1 MTLSNPCNSDDS
13 HGNDSDFPEMQGYN
27 QNKRFDPRKI
37 AGRMAQLLE
46 CFYTA
51 EKKPIILVKDNGYI
65 DLHDLDSLD
74 AKHIIS
80 GEYSKIT
87 RRTMTKTDFENIR
100 TYLTDIAFQ
109 NERIET
115 FCRVCRRDDTIFI
128 DLCDSGH
135 NIVKITADGWD
146 VIRNEEIF
154 FTRTGRMRPLPIPER
169 DGSFDGIRQII
180 NTANEDNF
188 VMLVGFIVS
197 IFNTRGNM
205 PMLLVSGE
213 QGTGKSSA
221 MRYIKRIVD
230 PNVIELQGMPASKEE
245 PFFMLRQHWLVGYDN
260 VSNITP
266 MMSDSLCRLTS
277 GVSTVKKKLY
287 TDGDEYSVSLKRPVM
302 LNGIGLSMFRGD
314 AASRCMMVELSPIE
328 KADRK
333 TEEELDEIFRIE
345 HPKIFGA
352 ICNAISAA
360 LREKD
365 YRPECESR
373 LADVERFVKQA
384 EHGGGFPWEEGTFS
398 TVFGKKS
405 NDMQMDIL
413 ANDVVAKAMMQMLE
427 DGIFDNGK
435 VYVRDIVV
443 RINTEY
449 RKEYGDRYVSTQI
462 DRIAPLLREHN
473 VSVRK
478 SRNSNGVEVKVEKIV

>member
-1 MTLSNPCNSDDS
+1 MTISNSCNSDDS
-13 HGNDSDFPEMQGYN
+13 HGCDSDFSEGQGYN
-27 QNKRFDPRKI
+27 EYKRFDPRKI
-37 AGRMAQLLE
+37 ARRMAQLLE

-51 EKKPIILVKDNGYI
+51 EKKPIILVKDNDGYI

-87 RRTMTKTDFENIR
+87 KRTMAKTDFENIR
-100 TYLTDIAFQ
+100 TFLTDIAFQ

-135 NIVKITADGWD
+135 NIVKITADGWS

-154 FTRTGRMRPLPIPER
+154 FTRTERMRPLPIPER
-169 DGSFDGIRQII
+169 AGSFDGIRRII

-333 TEEELDEIFRIE
+333 TEEELDEIFRTE

-373 LADVERFVKQA
+373 LADVERFIKQA
-384 EHGGGFPWEEGTFS
+384 ACPSSGWRIRAS
-398 TVFGKKS
+398 T
-405 NDMQMDIL
+405 
-413 ANDVVAKAMMQMLE
+413 AK
-427 DGIFDNGK
+427 F
-435 VYVRDIVV
+435 
-443 RINTEY
+443 
-449 RKEYGDRYVSTQI
+449 
-462 DRIAPLLREHN
+462 
-473 VSVRK
+473 
-478 SRNSNGVEVKVEKIV
+478 

>member
-1 MTLSNPCNSDDS
+1 
-13 HGNDSDFPEMQGYN
+13 
-27 QNKRFDPRKI
+27 
-37 AGRMAQLLE
+37 
-46 CFYTA
+46 
-51 EKKPIILVKDNGYI
+51 
-65 DLHDLDSLD
+65 
-74 AKHIIS
+74 
-80 GEYSKIT
+80 
-87 RRTMTKTDFENIR
+87 
-100 TYLTDIAFQ
+100 
-109 NERIET
+109 
-115 FCRVCRRDDTIFI
+115 
-128 DLCDSGH
+128 
-135 NIVKITADGWD
+135 
-146 VIRNEEIF
+146 
-154 FTRTGRMRPLPIPER
+154 
-169 DGSFDGIRQII
+169 
-180 NTANEDNF
+180 
-188 VMLVGFIVS
+188 
-197 IFNTRGNM
+197 M

-266 MMSDSLCRLTS
+266 MVSDSLCRLTS

-360 LREKD
+360 LREKN

-373 LADVERFVKQA
+373 LADVERFIKQA

-398 TVFGKKS
+398 TVFDKKS

-413 ANDVVAKAMMQMLE
+413 ANDVVAKVIMQMIE

>member
-1 MTLSNPCNSDDS
+1 M
-13 HGNDSDFPEMQGYN
+13 
-27 QNKRFDPRKI
+27 
-37 AGRMAQLLE
+37 
-46 CFYTA
+46 
-51 EKKPIILVKDNGYI
+51 
-65 DLHDLDSLD
+65 
-74 AKHIIS
+74 
-80 GEYSKIT
+80 
-87 RRTMTKTDFENIR
+87 
-100 TYLTDIAFQ
+100 
-109 NERIET
+109 

-154 FTRTGRMRPLPIPER
+154 FTRTERMRPLPIPER

-333 TEEELDEIFRIE
+333 TEEELDEIFRTE

-360 LREKD
+360 LREKN

-373 LADVERFVKQA
+373 LADVERFIKQA

-413 ANDVVAKAMMQMLE
+413 ANDIVAKAIMQMLE
-427 DGIFDNGK
+427 DGICSNDM
-435 VYVRDIVV
+435 YVRNVV
-443 RINTEY
+443 NYIHTNY
-449 RKEYGDRYVSTQI
+449 NKELSDKYVSVQI

-478 SRNSNGVEVKVEKIV
+478 ARNSKGVEVIVEKIV